1 MIASIALLINADLC
15 LQDLFREV
23 VRKFI
28 QEQVAPQQAAFEEA
42 GQPNREVWK
51 ALGSMVGGDLEEL
64 QIKVVFVCRG
74 CWESTLPKTWAASGD
89 LSLMK

>member
-1 MIASIALLINADLC
+1 MIALIALLINADLC

-42 GQPNREVWK
+42 GEPNREVWK
-51 ALGSMVGGDLEEL
+51 ALGSMV
-64 QIKVVFVCRG
+64 
-74 CWESTLPKTWAASGD
+74 S
-89 LSLMK
+89 

>member
-1 MIASIALLINADLC
+1 MIALIALLINADLC

-28 QEQVAPQQAAFEEA
+28 QEQVAPHQAAFEEA

-51 ALGSMVGGDLEEL
+51 ALGSMVGENLEEL
-64 QIKVVFVCRG
+64 
-74 CWESTLPKTWAASGD
+74 
-89 LSLMK
+89 